1 MTRYLIT
8 GGCGF
13 IGSNFIRYLLA
24 VDPDAEIVN
33 LDALTY
39 AGNPENLRDVE
50 RDPRYRFVHG
60 DIRDADTVRE
70 AMRDVD
76 VVVNFAAET
85 HVDRSLLDAG
95 DFVRTDVY
103 GTFVLLNEAAK
114 LPAGQLRRFL
124 HISTDEVY
132 GDVPPGRSSTE
143 SDRLHP
149 RSPYSASKAGA
160 EMMCLAFRE
169 TYGLPV
175 IISRGSNTF
184 GPYQYPE
191 KVLPLFITNALDD
204 QPLPVYGD
212 GRQVRDWLFVD
223 DHCRALRVILDRGEP
238 GEVYNVAAGNER
250 TNLEVAHAVLDALE
264 KPRSLI
270 RHVEDRPGHDRRY
283 SLDTA
288 KVRGLGWSP
297 CARWE
302 DALAATVRWY
312 RDHRE
317 WWERI
322 KLDPRFQEYYR
333 RQYADRLA
341 KATANPPTA
350 SSPRADRR
358 GE

>member
-13 IGSNFIRYLLA
+13 IGSNFIRHLLGA
-24 VDPDAEIVN
+24 EADARIVN

-50 RDPRYRFVHG
+50 RNPRYRFIHG
-60 DIRDADTVRE
+60 DIRDRETVRE
-70 AMRDVD
+70 AIRDAE

-95 DFVRTDVY
+95 DFVQTDVY
-103 GTFVLLNEAAK
+103 GTFVLLDEASK
-114 LPAGQLRRFL
+114 LAAGQLRRFL

-132 GDVPPGRSSTE
+132 GEVPPGRSSAE

-160 EMMCLAFRE
+160 EMMCVAFHE
-169 TYGLPV
+169 TFGLPV
-175 IISRGSNTF
+175 IISRASNTF

-212 GRQVRDWLFVD
+212 GQQVRDWLFVD
-223 DHCRALRVILDRGEP
+223 DHCRALRLILERGEP
-238 GEVYNVAAGNER
+238 GEAYNVGSGNER
-250 TNLEVAHAVLDALE
+250 PNLEVAQAVLDLLE

-270 RHVEDRPGHDRRY
+270 RYVEDRPGHDRRY

-288 KVRGLGWSP
+288 KLRALGWSP

-302 DALAATVRWY
+302 DALEATVRWY
-312 RDHRE
+312 REHRA

-333 RQYADRLA
+333 RQYGDRLA
-341 KATANPPTA
+341 NANASPPVTL
-350 SSPRADRR
+350 
-358 GE
+358 

>member
-13 IGSNFIRYLLA
+13 IGSNFIRRLLA
-24 VDPDAEIVN
+24 VEPDAEVVN

-39 AGNPENLRDVE
+39 AGNLENLRDVE
-50 RDPRYRFVHG
+50 HDPRYRFVHG
-60 DIRDADTVRE
+60 DIRDAGAVRE
-70 AMRDVD
+70 AMRGAE

-95 DFVRTDVY
+95 EFVRTDVY
-103 GTFVLLNEAAK
+103 GTFVLLNEASK
-114 LPAGQLRRFL
+114 LPAGQLARFL

-132 GDVPPGRSSTE
+132 GDVPPGRSSKE
-143 SDRLHP
+143 SDALRP

-160 EMMCLAFRE
+160 EMMCLAFYE
-169 TYGLPV
+169 TFGLPV
-175 IISRGSNTF
+175 VISRASNTF

-204 QPLPVYGD
+204 LPLPVYGD
-212 GRQVRDWLFVD
+212 GLQVRDWLFIE
-223 DHCRALRVILDRGEP
+223 DHCRALQLVLERGEP
-238 GEVYNVAAGNER
+238 GEIYNVGAGNER
-250 TNLEVAHAVLDALE
+250 TNIEVACRVLDLLE

-283 SLDTA
+283 SLDTTKLRA
-288 KVRGLGWSP
+288 LGWSP

-302 DALAATVRWY
+302 DALEETVRWY
-312 RDHRE
+312 REHRE

-333 RQYADRLA
+333 RQYAERLA
-341 KATANPPTA
+341 NGRPAPL
-350 SSPRADRR
+350 
-358 GE
+358 G

>member
-13 IGSNFIRYLLA
+13 IGSNFIRRLLA
-24 VDPDAEIVN
+24 VEPDAEVVN

-39 AGNPENLRDVE
+39 AGNLENLRDVE
-50 RDPRYRFVHG
+50 HDPRYRFVHG
-60 DIRDADTVRE
+60 DIRDAGAVRE
-70 AMRDVD
+70 AMRDAE

-103 GTFVLLNEAAK
+103 GTFVLLNEASR
-114 LPAGQLRRFL
+114 LPAGQLARFL

-132 GDVPPGRSSTE
+132 GDVPPGRSSKE
-143 SDRLHP
+143 SDALRP

-160 EMMCLAFRE
+160 EMMCLAFYE
-169 TYGLPV
+169 TFGLPV
-175 IISRGSNTF
+175 IISRASNTF

-204 QPLPVYGD
+204 LPLPVYGD
-212 GRQVRDWLFVD
+212 GLQVRDWLFIE
-223 DHCRALRVILDRGEP
+223 DHCRALQVVLERGEP
-238 GEVYNVAAGNER
+238 GEIYNVGAGNER
-250 TNLEVAHAVLDALE
+250 TNIEVACRVLDLLE
-264 KPRSLI
+264 KPRALI

-283 SLDTA
+283 SLDTTKLRA
-288 KVRGLGWSP
+288 LGWSP

-302 DALAATVRWY
+302 DALEETVRWY
-312 RDHRE
+312 REHRE

-333 RQYADRLA
+333 RQYAERLA
-341 KATANPPTA
+341 NGRPAPL
-350 SSPRADRR
+350 
-358 GE
+358 G